1 MISTTFKKQLE
12 LENNFIK
19 LYKFT
24 CCLPKEQAYMLS
36 YLIDAE
42 DFVENRLKVDSS
54 YFECTNEFVKKLLSG
69 WSDTEI
75 NTAQQKLRERGLIDI
90 IKISTAGCVKHKF
103 IKLNIENICKLPVP
117 GTSRG
122 RVART

>member
-1 MISTTFKKQLE
+1 
-12 LENNFIK
+12 
-19 LYKFT
+19 
-24 CCLPKEQAYMLS
+24 MLS

-103 IKLNIENICKLPVP
+103 IKLNIENICKLKNNSTFKITDSPIIVIKKYS
-117 GTSRG
+117 T
-122 RVART
+122 